1 MDNAK
6 LQRIADNIRILSLSM
21 PEKAKSGHPGGPM
34 GGADF
39 MALLYAEFLRFDP
52 KDLTWANRDRFF
64 LDAGHLSSMLYSTLS
79 TLGAYSM
86 DELADFRQWGSPT
99 PGHPEHDIKRGV
111 ENTSGPLGQGHVMGL
126 GSAIAERFLRA
137 RFGSWMEHKTVAYI
151 SDGGVEEEVSQ
162 GVGRLAGHLGMA
174 NLILFYDSN
183 DVQLSHMTKDAMSED
198 TAKKYESWGWRVETV
213 DGHDFEAMRG
223 ALKRAWAEKSKPTF
237 IVGKTIMGKG
247 AVRADGTKYEGSP
260 KMHGNPLSKTEAS
273 VEKTIQVLG
282 GDPAKPFQ
290 LFPDVKEA
298 MTAVLGEKSKAAA
311 EAKAAQAAWEK
322 ANPDLA
328 KKYAHFQS
336 GKLPDLDFASI
347 EQKPNEATRMASK
360 GVLAYLAGK
369 VENMIV
375 TSADLADSDYTEG
388 FLKKTTIFTK
398 DDFSGSFL
406 QSGVAELTMAGIMTG
421 IALHGGCFIAGGT
434 FFAFSDFQ
442 KPAIRLAAIMGAH
455 TIYIWTHDAFRVGE
469 DGPTHQPIEQEAQIR
484 LLEKMANLEGHRSA
498 LVLRPCDGAETTV
511 AWKMALEAKTPVG
524 LILTRQPVNDA
535 PALGGAT
542 RYANALAGAA
552 KGAYIV
558 REAADAQGASGG
570 KPDIILVANGSE
582 VSLLLEGAEK
592 LAKEKGLKVQV
603 VSAISEGLFREQTAG
618 YKESVLPMT
627 VPTLGWTAGLPVTL
641 QGLVGPIGK
650 VYGMERFG
658 ASAPFKV
665 LDEKFGYTAANVVVV
680 AEKYLAETKEMVR
693 KLAATAI

>member
-1 MDNAK
+1 MDNSK
-6 LQRIADNIRILSLSM
+6 LKRIADNIRILSASM
-21 PEKAKSGHPGGPM
+21 PERAKSGHPGGPM

-52 KDLTWANRDRFF
+52 KDLTWKNRDRFF

-79 TLGAYSM
+79 TIGAYSM
-86 DELADFRQWGSPT
+86 DDLKNFRQWGSPT
-99 PGHPEHDIKRGV
+99 PGHPEYEPHRGV

-137 RFGSWMEHKTVAYI
+137 RFGDWMEHKTVAYI

-174 NLILFYDSN
+174 NFIMFYDSN
-183 DVQLSHMTKDAMSED
+183 DVQLSHMTKDTMSED
-198 TAKKYESWGWRVETV
+198 TAKKYEAWGWHVETV
-213 DGHDFEAMRG
+213 DGHDFDQMRAAM
-223 ALKRAWAEKSKPTF
+223 KRAWAEKSRPTF

-247 AVRADGTKYEGSP
+247 AVRADGSKYEGSP

-273 VEKTIQVLG
+273 IDKTIQVLG
-282 GDPAKPFQ
+282 GDPAEPFQ
-290 LFPDVKEA
+290 LFADVKEA
-298 MTAVLGEKSKAAA
+298 MAAVLVEKAKAAA
-311 EAKAAQAAWEK
+311 DAKGLQAAWEK

-328 KKYAHFQS
+328 KKWAQFHS
-336 GKLPDLDFASI
+336 GQLPPIDFSAI
-347 EQKPNEATRMASK
+347 EQKPNEATRAASK
-360 GVLAYLAGK
+360 NVLAVLASK

-388 FLKKTTIFTK
+388 FLKKTKIFTRE
-398 DDFSGSFL
+398 DFSGAFL

-421 IALHGGCFIAGGT
+421 ISMHGGCFIAGGT

-442 KPAIRLAAIMGAH
+442 KPAIRLAAIQGIH

-469 DGPTHQPIEQEAQIR
+469 DGPTHQPIEQEYQIR
-484 LLEKMANLEGHRSA
+484 LLEKMANLEGHRSM
-498 LVLRPCDGAETTV
+498 LVLRPCDGAETSV

-535 PALGGAT
+535 PAKSGST
-542 RYANALAGAA
+542 RYQDALEGAA

-558 REAADAQGASGG
+558 REAGG
-570 KPDIILVANGSE
+570 KPDLVLVANGSE
-582 VSLLLEGAEK
+582 VSLLLEGAELLVK
-592 LAKEKGLKVQV
+592 KGLKVQV
-603 VSAISEGLFREQTAG
+603 VSAISEGLFKEQAPQYRET
-618 YKESVLPMT
+618 VLPLT
-627 VPTLGWTAGLPVTL
+627 APTLGWTAGLPANL
-641 QGLVGPIGK
+641 QGLVGPLGQ
-650 VYGMERFG
+650 VFGMERFG

-680 AEKYLAETKEMVR
+680 AEKYLAGYKELVKR
-693 KLAATAI
+693 IASTAG

>member
-1 MDNAK
+1 LENAK
-6 LQRIADNIRILSLSM
+6 LKRIADNLRILSLSM

-34 GGADF
+34 GGVDF
-39 MALLYAEFLRFDP
+39 MALLYTEFLRYDP
-52 KDLTWANRDRFF
+52 KDLSWANRDRFF

-79 TLGAYSM
+79 LLGAYSM
-86 DELADFRQWGSPT
+86 DDLSNFRQWGSHT
-99 PGHPEHDIKRGV
+99 PGHPEHDIKHGV

-137 RFGSWMEHKTVAYI
+137 RFGNWMEHKTVAYI

-174 NLILFYDSN
+174 NLIMFYDSN
-183 DVQLSHMTKDAMSED
+183 DVQLSHMTSDTMTED

-213 DGHDFEAMRG
+213 DGHDFDQMRA
-223 ALKRAWAEKSKPTF
+223 ALKRAWAEKSRPTF

-247 AVRADGTKYEGSP
+247 AVRADGSKYEGSP

-282 GDPAKPFQ
+282 GDPANPFQ
-290 LFPDVKEA
+290 LFADVKEA
-298 MTAVLGEKSKAAA
+298 MAQVLAEKSKAAA
-311 EAKAAQAAWEK
+311 EAKSAQAAWEK
-322 ANPDLA
+322 ANPELA
-328 KKYAHFQS
+328 AKWNLFQS
-336 GKLPDLDFASI
+336 GKLPALDFASI
-347 EQKPNEATRMASK
+347 EQKPNEATRAASK
-360 GVLAYLAGK
+360 NVLAYLAGK

-388 FLKKTTIFTK
+388 FLKKTKIFTK

-406 QSGVAELTMAGIMTG
+406 QAGVAELTMAGVMNG
-421 IALHGGCFIAGGT
+421 VALHGGCFIAGGT

-442 KPAIRLAAIMGAH
+442 KPAIRLAAIQGAH

-484 LLEKMANLEGHRSA
+484 LLEKMNNLEGHRST
-498 LVLRPCDGAETTV
+498 LILRPCDGAETTV

-524 LILTRQPVNDA
+524 LILTRQPVTDA
-535 PALGGAT
+535 PAKSGST
-542 RYANALAGAA
+542 RYQDALQGAA

-558 REAADAQGASGG
+558 RDAGG
-570 KPDIILVANGSE
+570 KPDLVLVANGSE

-592 LAKEKGLKVQV
+592 LVKEKGLKVQV
-603 VSAISEGLFREQTAG
+603 VSAISEGLFREQTAQ
-618 YKESVLPMT
+618 YRESVLPPT
-627 VPTLGWTAGLPVTL
+627 IPTLGWTAGLPVTL
-641 QGLVGPIGK
+641 QGLVGPLGQ

-665 LDEKFGYTAANVVVV
+665 LDEKFGYTASNVVAV
-680 AEKYLAETKEMVR
+680 AEKYLAGHKEIV
-693 KLAATAI
+693 KKIAAMAG